1 MYFSSS
7 HMLGFSPLVDQQCAA
22 ALMWTSV
29 TIVYL
34 VAGAVLT
41 MRLLSPEGF
50 SHRGFVQPKLATP
63 TARDAYRVSQSMEA
77 SISLGQ

>member
-1 MYFSSS
+1 
-7 HMLGFSPLVDQQCAA
+7 
-22 ALMWTSV
+22 MWTSV